1 MNLFQMAQGV
11 NRVPV
16 GTVEGELKI
25 ASHTMLELYLN
36 CPYSALLRVRNAKS
50 GVKPAPNPFAER
62 GINLHD
68 WIEKYIKG
76 DLKILPAD
84 VKNHREYIEKA
95 KELYESGIVMQLEMP
110 WFFDREYVPCE
121 KKDRRIMVKQ
131 DLFYF
136 TGANSAVLDDW
147 KTGKRDG
154 NEAKHARQI
163 KRYVIAAFMRFPE
176 LEYVEGSARY
186 LDKNDIFTRGY
197 TREQAMA
204 FFKTEENLLRRFFHD
219 TKCMPKPNRINC
231 KGCEYNKP
239 NEDGEYQCEYG
250 VRDV

>member
-1 MNLFQMAQGV
+1 MTRVLTQGDFDRFAALSRDD
-11 NRVPV
+11 NPIHCDPV
-16 GTVEGELKI
+16 FARGTHFGATVAHG
-25 ASHTMLELYLN
+25 MFLYGLI
-36 CPYSALLRVRNAKS
+36 CGALSR
-50 GVKPAPNPFAER
+50 
-62 GINLHD
+62 
-68 WIEKYIKG
+68 
-76 DLKILPAD
+76 
-84 VKNHREYIEKA
+84 
-95 KELYESGIVMQLEMP
+95 QLEVP
-110 WFFDREYVPCE
+110 WFFDREYTPCE

-163 KRYVIAAFMRFPE
+163 KRYVIAAFMRYPE
-176 LEYVEGSARY
+176 LEFVEGSARY
-186 LDKNDIFTRGY
+186 LDKNDVFTRGY

-204 FFKTEENLLRRFFHD
+204 FFKTEENLLRRYFHD

-239 NEDGEYQCEYG
+239 DEDGNYQCEYG
-250 VRDV
+250 VRDL